1 MFFRIVF
8 ANTKGLLCPIILT
21 YSMRSEFCTMQTIK
35 GGKQMTKT
43 ISKSPSKGPV
53 RAEGKM
59 PFRLAFSRYWGLYA
73 IVGVI
78 MAYYLLFYY
87 WPIVMGVMM
96 AFKEVKL
103 GMSVF
108 NAPWVGVE
116 NFDYIF
122 HDSEILR
129 VTKNTLILSVLRL
142 FWTFWPPIVLA
153 IMIFD
158 LTSAKYKRVCQ
169 TFVYIPHFFSWVIMY
184 GIVFAFFSGN
194 GMINNIIAAL
204 GGRKQ
209 DFLMNSGLFRSL
221 LVGSQVWKGTGWG
234 TILYFAALTNVNP
247 ELYEAAKIDGAGP
260 VARTRAVTLPAM
272 MPVVTFSLIM
282 SLGSILNND
291 FEQVLMFYN
300 SAVYSVGDII
310 ETWVYRVG
318 LGKMQYS
325 VGSAVS
331 LLKAIISMVLIIGAN
346 AFSRKVA
353 GRGMW

>member
-1 MFFRIVF
+1 
-8 ANTKGLLCPIILT
+8 
-21 YSMRSEFCTMQTIK
+21 
-35 GGKQMTKT
+35 MTKSVT
-43 ISKSPSKGPV
+43 KSQAAKRMGMPT
-53 RAEGKM
+53 KM
-59 PFRLAFSRYWGLYA
+59 PFRLALSRYWGLYV

-247 ELYEAAKIDGAGP
+247 ELYEAAKIDGANDREILFKIKIP
-260 VARTRAVTLPAM
+260 MVMPSVTICTFLTLTNSFKLFDQNVALTAGEP
-272 MPVVTFSLIM
+272 
-282 SLGSILNND
+282 
-291 FEQVLMFYN
+291 
-300 SAVYSVGDII
+300 
-310 ETWVYRVG
+310 
-318 LGKMQYS
+318 
-325 VGSAVS
+325 
-331 LLKAIISMVLIIGAN
+331 AN
-346 AFSRKVA
+346 ASEMLALNIYNTFY
-353 GRGMW
+353 GRSGAQWKGIGQAKAVVFFLIVVVISLAQLHFTRSKEVQQ

>member
-1 MFFRIVF
+1 
-8 ANTKGLLCPIILT
+8 
-21 YSMRSEFCTMQTIK
+21 
-35 GGKQMTKT
+35 MTKT
-43 ISKSPSKGPV
+43 ISKSPSKGPA

-221 LVGSQVWKGTGWG
+221 LVGSQVWKGAGWG

>member
-1 MFFRIVF
+1 
-8 ANTKGLLCPIILT
+8 
-21 YSMRSEFCTMQTIK
+21 MQTIK

-43 ISKSPSKGPV
+43 ISKSPSKGSV
-53 RAEGKM
+53 RAEGNM

-209 DFLMNSGLFRSL
+209 DFLMNSGCFARCWSARRCGREPVGARS
-221 LVGSQVWKGTGWG
+221 ST
-234 TILYFAALTNVNP
+234 
-247 ELYEAAKIDGAGP
+247 
-260 VARTRAVTLPAM
+260 
-272 MPVVTFSLIM
+272 
-282 SLGSILNND
+282 
-291 FEQVLMFYN
+291 
-300 SAVYSVGDII
+300 
-310 ETWVYRVG
+310 
-318 LGKMQYS
+318 
-325 VGSAVS
+325 
-331 LLKAIISMVLIIGAN
+331 
-346 AFSRKVA
+346 SRP
-353 GRGMW
+353 